1 MHSAIQAGDG
11 AGSGREQMDQN
22 QVLEEAR
29 RSLATTGRRL
39 ADLVTSAPDLS
50 RLAMG
55 LEWNLQ
61 QVTAHMVTG
70 TNWAAE
76 FVKGNAQGIPT
87 LDPAVIGPV
96 LDQMIADF
104 PESDPAKLARLLL
117 DAEDALLEALATQPG
132 DRPMLHAGVPFTMA
146 QFASTMLGDQMLH
159 GYEMAAAIGR
169 PWPIDAHDAV
179 LILDAHLPLFGAMLH
194 AERTAGLNRAIGIE
208 LRGGP
213 DVTARFTDGAYSVE
227 EGIAGDV
234 DATMSVDPVAFLMIE
249 SGRLSRY
256 EATALGL
263 LTTGGDQ
270 PDLALGFF
278 DLIVYP

>member
-1 MHSAIQAGDG
+1 
-11 AGSGREQMDQN
+11 MDQN
-22 QVLEEAR
+22 QILEEAR
-29 RSLATTGRRL
+29 RSLASTSRRL
-39 ADLVTSAPDLS
+39 ADLVTTAPDLS
-50 RLAMG
+50 PLAMG

-61 QVTAHMVTG
+61 QVTAHIITG

-76 FVKGNAQGIPT
+76 FIKGNTSGLPT

-104 PESDPAKLARLLL
+104 PESDPAKLGRLLL
-117 DAEDALLEALATQPG
+117 DAEDALLEALSAQPG
-132 DRPMLHAGVPFTMA
+132 DRPMLHAGLPFTVA
-146 QFASTMLGDQMLH
+146 QFACTMLGDQMLH

-169 PWPIDAHDAV
+169 PWPIDTPDAL
-179 LILDAHLPLFGAMLH
+179 LILEAHLPLFGAMLH
-194 AERTAGLNRAIGIE
+194 AERTAGLTAAVGIE
-208 LRGGP
+208 LRGGR
-213 DVTARFTDGAYSVE
+213 DVTVRFTDGTYSVE
-227 EGIAGDV
+227 DGTAEAV

-256 EATALGL
+256 EAVALGL
-263 LTTGGDQ
+263 LTVGGNQ

>member
-1 MHSAIQAGDG
+1 
-11 AGSGREQMDQN
+11 MDQN
-22 QVLEEAR
+22 RILEEAR
-29 RSLATTGRRL
+29 RSLVTTARRL

-61 QVTAHMVTG
+61 QVTAHMITA

-76 FVKGNAQGIPT
+76 FVKGNAGGLPT
-87 LDPAVIGPV
+87 LDPAVLGPV

-104 PESDPAKLARLLL
+104 PESDPAKLGRLLL
-117 DAEDALLEALATQPG
+117 DADDALLEALSTQPG
-132 DRPMLHAGVPFTMA
+132 DGPMLHAGVPFTMA
-146 QFASTMLGDQMLH
+146 QFACALLGDQMLH

-169 PWPIDAHDAV
+169 PWTIDAEDAL
-179 LILDAHLPLFGAMLH
+179 LILEAHLPLFGAMLH
-194 AERTAGLNRAIGIE
+194 AERTAGLNAVIGIQ
-208 LRGGP
+208 LRGGRA
-213 DVTARFTDGAYSVE
+213 VTLRFTDGAYAVE
-227 EGIAGDV
+227 EGSAGDV
-234 DATMSVDPVAFLMIE
+234 DATMSADPVAFLMVE
-249 SGRLSRY
+249 SNRLSRY

-263 LTTGGDQ
+263 LSVGGNQ

>member
-1 MHSAIQAGDG
+1 
-11 AGSGREQMDQN
+11 MDQN
-22 QVLEEAR
+22 ELLEGAR
-29 RSLATTGRRL
+29 TSLATTARRL

-76 FVKGNAQGIPT
+76 FVKGNAPGIPT
-87 LDPAVIGPV
+87 FDPAVIGPV
-96 LDQMIADF
+96 VEQMMADF
-104 PESDPAKLARLLL
+104 PESDPAKLGRHLL
-117 DAEDALLEALATQPG
+117 DADDALLEALSTRSG
-132 DRPMLHAGVPFTMA
+132 DGPMLHAGVPFTVA
-146 QFASTMLGDQMLH
+146 RFASTMLGDQMLH
-159 GYEMAAAIGR
+159 GYEMAAALGR
-169 PWPIDAHDAV
+169 PWPIEAHDAL
-179 LILDAHLPLFGAMLH
+179 LILEAHLPLFAAMLH
-194 AERTAGLNRAIGIE
+194 PERTTGLTAALGIE

-213 DVTARFTDGAYSVE
+213 DVTVRFTDGAYSVE
-227 EGIAGDV
+227 EGIAGQV
-234 DATMSVDPVAFLMIE
+234 DATMSVDPVAFLLIE

-256 EATALGL
+256 EAAALGL
-263 LTTGGDQ
+263 LEAGGNQ

>member
-1 MHSAIQAGDG
+1 
-11 AGSGREQMDQN
+11 MDQN
-22 QVLEEAR
+22 QVLEDAR
-29 RSLATTGRRL
+29 RRLAANARRL
-39 ADLVTSAPDLS
+39 ADLITTAPDLS

-76 FVKGNAQGIPT
+76 FVKGNVAGLPT
-87 LDPAVIGPV
+87 LDPAVVGPV

-104 PESDPAKLARLLL
+104 PESDPAKLGRLLL
-117 DAEDALLEALATQPG
+117 DAEDALLEALATQAG
-132 DRPMLHAGVPFTMA
+132 DRAMLHAGVPFTMA
-146 QFASTMLGDQMLH
+146 QFACTMLGDQMLH
-159 GYEMAAAIGR
+159 GYEMAAAVGR
-169 PWPIDAHDAV
+169 PWPIETEDAL
-179 LILDAHLPLFGAMLH
+179 LILEAHLPLFGAMLH
-194 AERTAGLNRAIGIE
+194 PERTPGLTAAIGID

-213 DVTARFTDGAYSVE
+213 DVTVRFTDGAYSVE
-227 EGIAGDV
+227 EGVAEAV

-263 LTTGGDQ
+263 LTVGGNQ
-270 PDLALGFF
+270 PDRALNFF

>member
-1 MHSAIQAGDG
+1 
-11 AGSGREQMDQN
+11 MDQN

-29 RSLATTGRRL
+29 RSLATNSRQL
-39 ADLVTSAPDLS
+39 AELITTAPDLS

-61 QVTAHMVTG
+61 QVAAHMITG

-76 FVKGNAQGIPT
+76 FIKENAPGLPT
-87 LDPAVIGPV
+87 LDPAVVGPV

-104 PESDPAKLARLLL
+104 PESDPAKLGRLLL
-117 DAEDALLEALATQPG
+117 DAEDALLEALSAQPG
-132 DRPMLHAGVPFTMA
+132 DRPMLHAGVPFTVA
-146 QFASTMLGDQMLH
+146 QFACTMLGDQMLH

-169 PWPIDAHDAV
+169 PWPIETNDAL
-179 LILDAHLPLFGAMLH
+179 LILEGHLPLFGAMLH
-194 AERTAGLNRAIGIE
+194 AERTPGLTAAIGIE
-208 LRGGP
+208 LRGGR
-213 DVTARFTDGAYSVE
+213 DVTVRFTDGAYSVE
-227 EGIAGDV
+227 EGIVDAV

-256 EATALGL
+256 EAIALGL
-263 LTTGGDQ
+263 LTVGGNQ

>member
-1 MHSAIQAGDG
+1 
-11 AGSGREQMDQN
+11 MDQD
-22 QVLEEAR
+22 QVLEAAR
-29 RSLATTGRRL
+29 ASLATTGRRL

-76 FVKGNAQGIPT
+76 FIKGNAPGLPN
-87 LDPAVIGPV
+87 LDPAVLGPL

-104 PESDPAKLARLLL
+104 PESDPAKLGRLLL
-117 DAEDALLEALATQPG
+117 DAEEAFLEALAGRPG
-132 DRPMLHAGVPFTMA
+132 SEPIAYVGLQFTVA
-146 QFASTMLGDQMLH
+146 QFACLLLADQMLH
-159 GYEMAAAIGR
+159 GFEMAAAVGR
-169 PWPIDAHDAV
+169 PWPIDTQDALLV
-179 LILDAHLPLFGAMLH
+179 LTAHLPMFAAILH
-194 AERTAGLNRAIGIE
+194 PERTRGLTATIGIQ
-208 LRGGP
+208 LRGGR
-213 DVTARFTDGAYSVE
+213 DVTVRFTDGAYSVE
-227 EGIAGDV
+227 EGTAATV

-256 EATALGL
+256 EAAALGL
-263 LTTGGDQ
+263 LTAGGDQ

>member
-1 MHSAIQAGDG
+1 
-11 AGSGREQMDQN
+11 MDQN
-22 QVLEEAR
+22 TLLEEAR
-29 RSLATTGRRL
+29 TSLATTARRL

-76 FVKGNAQGIPT
+76 FIKGNAPGIPT
-87 LDPAVIGPV
+87 FDPAVIGPV
-96 LDQMIADF
+96 IDQMMADL
-104 PESDPAKLARLLL
+104 PESDPAKLGRLLL
-117 DAEDALLEALATQPG
+117 DADEGLLEALSTQPG
-132 DRPMLHAGVPFTMA
+132 DGPMMHAGVPFTMA
-146 QFASTMLGDQMLH
+146 QFACTILGDQMLH
-159 GYEMAAAIGR
+159 GYEMAAAVGR
-169 PWPIDAHDAV
+169 PWPIERQDAL
-179 LILDAHLPLFGAMLH
+179 LILDAHLPLFAAMLH
-194 AERTAGLNRAIGIE
+194 PERTLGLTASFGIE
-208 LRGGP
+208 LRGGR
-213 DVTARFTDGAYSVE
+213 DVTVRFTDGAYSVE
-227 EGIAGDV
+227 EGIADAV

-256 EATALGL
+256 EAAALGL
-263 LTTGGDQ
+263 LEVGGNQ